1 METNRSLAAASCKVV
16 RPDGTLDP
24 SCKRNFP
31 STWDA
36 LARMTGLS
44 RLFPRSR
51 FFARYDTFYLDENER
66 QEVPLIDACFMLMR
80 RTAIEEIGPLDE
92 RFFMYAEEMDWCRR
106 AHEKGWTIGYDPT
119 GVTVHVKGEITRR
132 HTFRMLYHFHRS
144 MALYY
149 LKHTSRWNPG
159 SVPVLIGIACRYLA
173 LTVLNLARRERRISG

>member
-1 METNRSLAAASCKVV
+1 MATANRIV
-16 RPDGTLDP
+16 
-24 SCKRNFP
+24 FP
-31 STWDA
+31 SAGVAA
-36 LARMTGLS
+36 LETEELPELGPGQVLMRTTHSLISTGTELA
-44 RLFPRSR
+44 L
-51 FFARYDTFYLDENER
+51 YLDENER